1 MTWKKNLYFSR
12 FGNSCKYLI
21 IETPM
26 NDKRSMEIKDAYR
39 VPYIYYLALNVF
51 CECETRI
58 WSNYSHFLITAFKV
72 IG

>member
-26 NDKRSMEIKDAYR
+26 NDKRSMEIKMHI
-39 VPYIYYLALNVF
+39 VYITF
-51 CECETRI
+51 
-58 WSNYSHFLITAFKV
+58 IT
-72 IG
+72 

>member
-1 MTWKKNLYFSR
+1 MKTLLYHNDLKKNLYFSR

-39 VPYIYYLALNVF
+39 VHLFIRLLHGIK
-51 CECETRI
+51 CILRM
-58 WSNYSHFLITAFKV
+58 
-72 IG
+72 